1 MVLTSCKSKKG
12 VSENSS
18 FDVLSTKKIVN
29 NHYNNS
35 FSKNTISAKIN
46 IDYEDDKTGVGAT
59 IRMRMEKDKVI
70 WMSAT
75 KLGIPIAKVMI
86 TPTNVSYYE
95 KIEKRYFD
103 GDFSL
108 LSKWFGAELNFEMI
122 QNLLLGQAIQ
132 NLKKDRYIAE
142 LNGDLYQLSLEH
154 NKELWS
160 ILFFLNPDNFKM
172 SKQEIR
178 NPEKQQLLSVSY
190 QNYSKIN
197 GEIFP
202 ENINVRVIDKNKIT
216 TIKMEY
222 RSVEFNEELTFP
234 FSFPDGYKE
243 IKIK

>member
-1 MVLTSCKSKKG
+1 MIFTSCKSKKG
-12 VSENSS
+12 VSENRSL
-18 FDVLSTKKIVN
+18 DVLSTKKIVN

-46 IDYEDDKTGVGAT
+46 IDYEDDKTGVGVT

-108 LSKWFGAELNFEMI
+108 LSKWLGADLNFEMI

-222 RSVEFNEELTFP
+222 RAVEFNEELIFP